1 MSNYVSN
8 YISNLYNF
16 YKSTTQKNQ
25 SLTDILTNF
34 SQISKDY
41 KDIIKEKNI
50 ANNQYHYSSYNFVEC
65 TNEEQ
70 LDFINNQLQLIE
82 SLVTNSIYE
91 KNGMIWNWYDIFN
104 LITNTE
110 YANTEK
116 WKILDSNGEYA
127 DIYNR
132 FCHIGIEIIDGKTE
146 FELIRPDYIHI
157 NLNIDDLKK
166 IGIKYVVTQKDYT
179 EYHGVAFEKAGE
191 GDGWKIYRLSY

>member
-1 MSNYVSN
+1 MGNSINN

-91 KNGMIWNWYDIFN
+91 KNGM
-104 LITNTE
+104 
-110 YANTEK
+110 
-116 WKILDSNGEYA
+116 
-127 DIYNR
+127 
-132 FCHIGIEIIDGKTE
+132 
-146 FELIRPDYIHI
+146 
-157 NLNIDDLKK
+157 
-166 IGIKYVVTQKDYT
+166 
-179 EYHGVAFEKAGE
+179 
-191 GDGWKIYRLSY
+191 